1 MEIKPNLIDFI
12 YPEKLE
18 NNKILSLDENHDLKI
33 IFEFIK
39 KHNINTNHPLFL
51 NQLFGNTDELSII
64 ADTYI
69 AENNTSM
76 YTYEMASV
84 FTIMELEVTKKLKN
98 LIGFKECTSFFLPGG
113 SISNIEAINTARHYY
128 NSEIKQ
134 KGNLNNLI
142 IITSD
147 QAHYSIEKGCALLGL
162 GTENLIKVQTDY
174 LGRIL
179 IIELEKTIAKL
190 RRDDKKPF
198 IIIGTA
204 GTTVLGSFDNIPDL
218 VKISKKY
225 NIWLHID
232 GSLGGSIIFNKMI
245 FNKLLA
251 ELNQVNSFCFNP
263 HKMLNLNLQSSILLI
278 NKEEVTSNFA
288 KVDYLFNSDKFYDNN
303 YDTGNKY
310 FMCGRKPDIFKFW
323 LVWKMKGIVHY
334 SNIVNDVFE
343 KSAYFKNK
351 LLENTEKFNII
362 NSKYN
367 SLTVCFT
374 IKNSNIIEIKKKLIE
389 KNLAMITYQK
399 IKNYPNFFRICF
411 VNSNCLKKDIDNLFN
426 ILVNI

>member
-1 MEIKPNLIDFI
+1 MKIKPNLIDFI
-12 YPEKLE
+12 YPEELE

-33 IFEFIK
+33 ILEFIK

-76 YTYEMASV
+76 YTYEMSSA
-84 FTIMELEVTKKLKN
+84 FTIMELEVTKKLKK

-113 SISNIEAINTARHYY
+113 SLSNIEAINTARYYY
-128 NSEIKQ
+128 NTDIKE
-134 KGNLNNLI
+134 KGNIKDLI

-162 GTENLIKVQTDY
+162 GTENLIKVKTDSQ
-174 LGRIL
+174 GKII
-179 IIELEKTIAKL
+179 IIELEKIIAKL
-190 RRDDKKPF
+190 KENNKNPF

-204 GTTVLGSFDNIPDL
+204 GTTVLGSFDNISEL
-218 VKISKKY
+218 VKISKKN

-232 GSLGGSIIFNKMI
+232 GSFGGGVIFNKMI
-245 FNKLLA
+245 SNNLLTD
-251 ELNQVNSFCFNP
+251 LNQVNSFCFNP
-263 HKMLNLNLQSSILLI
+263 HKMLNLNLQSSVLLI
-278 NKEEVTSNFA
+278 NKEEVTSNYA
-288 KVDYLFNSDKFYDNN
+288 KVNYLFNSDKFYDNN

-323 LVWKMKGIVHY
+323 LVWKMKGDIHF
-334 SNIVNDVFE
+334 SNIINNVFE
-343 KSAYFKNK
+343 KSIYFKEK
-351 LLENTEKFNII
+351 LLENTEKFDVI

-367 SLTVCFT
+367 SLTVCF
-374 IKNSNIIEIKKKLIE
+374 IVKNSNIVEIKKRLIE
-389 KNLAMITYQK
+389 QNLAMITYQK

-411 VNSNCLKKDIDNLFN
+411 VNSNCYKEDIDNLFT